1 MDRIQPLRIMAGHYS
16 DVDVG
21 KIFISP
27 LVLHSLFPL
36 LPHISVNRRRKTACF
51 LGTLDVLDSER
62 TVLFRSGLDAYT

>member
-36 LPHISVNRRRKTACF
+36 LPRIPVNRRRKTACCI
-51 LGTLDVLDSER
+51 GTLDVLDSEW
-62 TVLFRSGLDAYT
+62 TVLFKVD